1 LIDVKITVKGESD
14 TQPFT
19 VIHSYPEKTDE
30 EIFVNTAIMVKERL
44 DRNLKINT
52 NEALI
57 VYLSYL
63 ISELRDNK
71 SIEQIQE
78 NANKVLSSH
87 QVLIGVPETLRR
99 LSFEIKLDDKPIQ
112 TVVFETPIPI
122 CDYILK
128 ST

>member
-1 LIDVKITVKGESD
+1 
-14 TQPFT
+14 
-19 VIHSYPEKTDE
+19 
-30 EIFVNTAIMVKERL
+30 MVKERL